1 VPWLLLAAATI
12 VLTVLGYYSRLP
24 WLLPLLQV
32 VPAYPILVR
41 DLKEGKTSLAVLRML
56 AWALVIALTVGVLAL
71 HAPETGAA
79 SVLHGQAYRD
89 EMVRWVRTG
98 AGTESMPSRFLP
110 QHLLHAAAFAALS
123 LATGSLL
130 SLVLGA
136 VLMNYMSFY
145 VGSLLSLA
153 RRPGIV
159 LLCGWPP
166 WSILRVIAFVIL
178 GVVLAGPF
186 LRRVA
191 GIPFR
196 WADRRGWILAAAVG
210 LVLDAALKAMLA
222 PSWGRILRS
231 ALFPLSP
238 GL

>member
-1 VPWLLLAAATI
+1 VLWLLLAAATI
-12 VLTVLGYYSRLP
+12 ALTVLGYYSRLP

-32 VPAYPILVR
+32 VPAYPILLR
-41 DLKEGKTSLAVLRML
+41 DLRDGKISLAVLRML
-56 AWALVIALTVGVLAL
+56 AWAMVIALTVGALAL
-71 HAPETGAA
+71 HAPEAGAA

-98 AGTESMPSRFLP
+98 VGMESMPSRFLP

-130 SLVLGA
+130 SLVFGA

-145 VGSLLSLA
+145 VGCLLSLA

-166 WSILRVIAFVIL
+166 WSIIRVIAFVIL
-178 GVVLAGPF
+178 GVVLAGPL

-196 WADRRGWILAAAVG
+196 WADRRGWILAAAAG
-210 LVLDAALKAMLA
+210 LLLDAGLKAILA

-231 ALFPLSP
+231 ALFPVSA